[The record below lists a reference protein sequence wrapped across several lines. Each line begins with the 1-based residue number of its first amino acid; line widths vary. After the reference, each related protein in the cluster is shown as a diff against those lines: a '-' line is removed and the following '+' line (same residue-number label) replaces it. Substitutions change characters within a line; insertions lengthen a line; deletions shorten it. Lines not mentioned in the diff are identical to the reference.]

1 MIPAWGGG
9 EHLQYLRPTMP
20 AAEPHPRWRVALRRA
35 LSLLLAASAVTLGP
49 GASGAAGQI
58 LPTSTTA
65 PATTSTEAP
74 VETTT
79 TEAEAEPEPEETT
92 TTTRVTGTTARPAT
106 TNGSD
111 DEDED
116 DEDTGVVTED
126 DVAEDAGTVADD
138 EPAETT
144 STARDLLVSGDGSDG
159 AQATTTSSTTVV
171 EVAADDDGALDEQA
185 QIWLIVAGL
194 VLVALLI
201 GVWTWRYWVRTRPAT
216 PDEGPDDTTVF
227 HRG

>member
-1 MIPAWGGG
+1 MIPAWGAG
-9 EHLQYLRPTMP
+9 EHLQYVRPAMP
-20 AAEPHPRWRVALRRA
+20 AVEPHPRRRVALRRA
-35 LSLLLAASAVTLGP
+35 LCLLLVAGTVLVGPAAI
-49 GASGAAGQI
+49 GAAGQI

-65 PATTSTEAP
+65 PATTTTEAP

-79 TEAEAEPEPEETT
+79 TEAEPEPEQTT
-92 TTTRVTGTTARPAT
+92 TTTRVTGTTARPTITA
-106 TNGSD
+106 GSD
-111 DEDED
+111 DDED
-116 DEDTGVVTED
+116 DADGASVTAE

-171 EVAADDDGALDEQA
+171 EVAADEDGALDEQA

-201 GVWTWRYWVRTRPAT
+201 GVWTWRYWVRTRPA
-216 PDEGPDDTTVF
+216 PVDDGPDDTTVF
-227 HRG
+227 RQG

>member
-1 MIPAWGGG
+1 VTPAWGAG

-20 AAEPHPRWRVALRRA
+20 AAEPHPRRRVAPWRA
-35 LSLLLAASAVTLGP
+35 LCLLLAATAVLLGP
-49 GASGAAGQI
+49 AASGAAGQV
-58 LPTSTTA
+58 LPTSSTTA
-65 PATTSTEAP
+65 PATTTTEAEP

-79 TEAEAEPEPEETT
+79 TAVEAEPEPEATT
-92 TTTRVTGTTARPAT
+92 TTTQATATTARPT
-106 TNGSD
+106 TTARFD

-116 DEDTGVVTED
+116 DEVVTDE

-144 STARDLLVSGDGSDG
+144 STARDLLVSGDGTDG
-159 AQATTTSSTTVV
+159 AQSTTTTSTTVV
-171 EVAADDDGALDEQA
+171 EVAADEDGALDEQA

-201 GVWTWRYWVRTRPAT
+201 GLWTWRYWVRTRPSP
-216 PDEGPDDTTVF
+216 PDDGTDDTTVF
-227 HRG
+227 RRG